1 MELTNFYSLMPQKN
15 CGICGYSKCTTF
27 ARHVLFADEDM
38 RHCAWLD
45 QPLLYQEVK
54 PVKTRVN
61 QSAFLNPCITDGE
74 KVMAELYLAAR
85 EVDYGYLDPQFCEYV
100 NLYFTAKCSQS
111 LGIARIE
118 YENKEILLSQ
128 TGKVVVRQAESEEDA
143 LETVDLVHR
152 VVSGAVICS
161 SLSTVLES
169 ISGPYSCDEWKLKA
183 PSAQERELL
192 PIVTKYETSALKA
205 LTMGQAHEV
214 DVNPLKSKAVT
225 LVARNQGGLV
235 LYALVGHMSCMQE
248 AVTDAA
254 RYRGRLPQNITD
266 FVHNTCVD
274 SHSPEEYHQVLT
286 RLTELTTAP
295 FYREVFKVIF
305 HDLCMSRIRNRFSL

>member
-1 MELTNFYSLMPQKN
+1 
-15 CGICGYSKCTTF
+15 
-27 ARHVLFADEDM
+27 M

-45 QPLLYQEVK
+45 QPLLYDEVK
-54 PVKTRVN
+54 PVRTRVN
-61 QSAFLNPCITDGE
+61 QSAFLQPCITDGE

-128 TGKVVVRQAESEEDA
+128 TGKVVVRQAESEEEA
-143 LETVDLVHR
+143 LETVDLVHQ

-169 ISGPYSCDEWKLKA
+169 ISGSYSCDEWKLKA

-192 PIVTKYETSALKA
+192 PLVGKYETSALKA
-205 LTMGQAHEV
+205 LTMGKAHEV

-225 LVARNQGGLV
+225 LVARNQGGLF
-235 LYALVGHMSCMQE
+235 LYALVDHVSCMQE
-248 AVTDAA
+248 AVIDAA
-254 RYRGRLPQNITD
+254 HCPGRLPQDITD
-266 FVHNTCVD
+266 FVHNMCVD
-274 SHSPEEYHQVLT
+274 SHSLEEYHQVLT
-286 RLTELTTAP
+286 RLIELNTAP
-295 FYREVFKVIF
+295 FYREVFKIIF
-305 HDLCMSRIRNRFSL
+305 HALCISKIRNRFSL